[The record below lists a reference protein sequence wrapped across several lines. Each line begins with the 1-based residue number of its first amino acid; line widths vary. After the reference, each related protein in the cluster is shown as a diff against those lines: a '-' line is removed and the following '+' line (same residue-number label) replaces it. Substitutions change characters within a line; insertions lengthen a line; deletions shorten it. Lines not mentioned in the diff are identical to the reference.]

1 MSSDVDR
8 TTRHSS
14 DQPRRRRSLRTQVIV
29 LPRGVA
35 ARHLEE
41 SPLQQDPQRAR
52 EHQAGGGASQLAVP
66 AAFLLRIP
74 AHRQAGRDVTMDRP
88 RVDRRKSS
96 RPRGRRSAP
105 DHGDAF
111 GYDAR
116 WLLVDRGETAEAV
129 VSAALEEKT
138 FDCILIGAGI
148 RTIPPLFLLFEK
160 LVNVVHE
167 KAPHAKIC
175 FNTVPEDTTVSVQ
188 RWV

>member
-1 MSSDVDR
+1 MTRDKKVLLIGLDPKVVDYAHLPVKLDEP
-8 TTRHSS
+8 T
-14 DQPRRRRSLRTQVIV
+14 LRAGLATDEKR
-29 LPRGVA
+29 LRG
-35 ARHLEE
+35 L
-41 SPLQQDPQRAR
+41 
-52 EHQAGGGASQLAVP
+52 
-66 AAFLLRIP
+66 
-74 AHRQAGRDVTMDRP
+74 
-88 RVDRRKSS
+88 
-96 RPRGRRSAP
+96 
-105 DHGDAF
+105 
-111 GYDAR
+111 GYDAK

-175 FNTVPEDTTVSVQ
+175 FNTVPEDTAVSVQ